1 MMQSLGWF
9 TNSNSFVKAKLHLI
23 RRWHALT
30 QYHDTIFAALCSQD
44 FFFQICLVSRF
55 RRNRGTTAQK
65 TTNVVIMQCNRWECN
80 LRGKRLGKNPTLISK
95 SPSKRASSLKK
106 EGMCAL
112 QAQRRFDLLQQWFVH
127 LNLTCNHYFVTERP
141 EFPTS
146 NAIVSFCHDCKCYS
160 YFSWGTI
167 LAYKLSTT

>member
-1 MMQSLGWF
+1 MKWQSFLLHLYIKLTQMGVLTLALWFIIIIIICWQLMMQSLGWF
-9 TNSNSFVKAKLHLI
+9 TNSKSFVKAKLHLI

-30 QYHDTIFAALCSQD
+30 QYHDTIFAALCSQE

-55 RRNRGTTAQK
+55 RKNQGTTAAQK

-112 QAQRRFDLLQQWFVH
+112 AQRRFDLLAAVI
-127 LNLTCNHYFVTERP
+127 RAP
-141 EFPTS
+141 E
-146 NAIVSFCHDCKCYS
+146 S
-160 YFSWGTI
+160 YV
-167 LAYKLSTT
+167 